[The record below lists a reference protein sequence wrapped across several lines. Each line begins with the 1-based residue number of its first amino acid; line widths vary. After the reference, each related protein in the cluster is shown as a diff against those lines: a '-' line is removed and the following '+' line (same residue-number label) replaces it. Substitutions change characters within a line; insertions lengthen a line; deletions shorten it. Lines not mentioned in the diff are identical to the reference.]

1 MSKPR
6 IAIPEIDQ
14 DVRNYTRAVTA
25 SGMEPI
31 VISKEHQQVRCGYQ
45 QEYLDYSQFRAD
57 AYDGLLIPGGWDIDP
72 RRYGQSDHG
81 ECILI
86 MEEMDDLQLA
96 ILDDFIR
103 RGKPVLGICRGLQ
116 LINVYFGGT
125 LIQHLPTSFRHF
137 RPLDTPVDKRHGCHA
152 QPGSWLEKL
161 YGREFIHNSSHHQAV
176 DRLAPEL
183 VIDSVCLEDGVVEAL
198 HHETL
203 PVYGVQ
209 WHPERMCLRF
219 ASQDMVNGLHVLRF
233 FSGLCGGDPR
243 PHDELEKSGIMEEGM
258 GV

>member
-1 MSKPR
+1 MNS
-6 IAIPEIDQ
+6 
-14 DVRNYTRAVTA
+14 
-25 SGMEPI
+25 S
-31 VISKEHQQVRCGYQ
+31 
-45 QEYLDYSQFRAD
+45 L
-57 AYDGLLIPGGWDIDP
+57 
-72 RRYGQSDHG
+72 
-81 ECILI
+81 ILI
-86 MEEMDDLQLA
+86 SILLLSDKTDNGKNQINVSVIRISDEARVLHAVHEERDCLVVNGTERINQELRVEADRQIIA
-96 ILDDFIR
+96 VLDDFIR

-137 RPLDTPVDKRHGCHA
+137 RPLDTPVDKRHGCRTR
-152 QPGSWLEKL
+152 PGSWLEKI

-176 DRLAPEL
+176 DRLAPGL
-183 VIDSVCLEDGVVEAL
+183 VVDSVCPEDGVVEAL

-243 PHDELEKSGIMEEGM
+243 PHDELEKSGII
-258 GV
+258 VIDK